1 MEVFFLLFNMDIAIA
16 FKNIQGQYEIEKF
29 SLFEIEKVN
38 KKFPSHEMKINKNKE
53 MIIKVNCPLC
63 GEKHYYKYKL
73 NELLKREMTIGGC
86 EILALPVFYIGGTER
101 IEQRVNKY
109 REINRQLFEMI

>member
-16 FKNIQGQYEIEKF
+16 FKNIKDQYEIEEF

-38 KKFPSHEMKINKNKE
+38 KKFPSHEVKISKNKE
-53 MIIKVNCPLC
+53 MIIKVGCPLC
-63 GEKHYYKYKL
+63 GEKHYYKYNL
-73 NELLKREMTIGGC
+73 CELLKREMTIGGC
-86 EILALPVFYIGGTER
+86 EILGMPVFYIGAKEK